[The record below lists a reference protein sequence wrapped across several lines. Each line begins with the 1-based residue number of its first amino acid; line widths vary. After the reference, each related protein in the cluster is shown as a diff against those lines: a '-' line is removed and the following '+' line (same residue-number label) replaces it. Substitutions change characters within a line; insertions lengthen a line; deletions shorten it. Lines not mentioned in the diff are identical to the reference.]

1 MADLTKP
8 GDPIS
13 ETPLVPQPHVWTG
26 SIQSRESSSEK
37 KNSTQRWNSVLN
49 ELCAFQNDK
58 LIVYDNWFIF
68 SIIWIPSCAAES
80 SHLFSQKK
88 VTFWISDATVILRSG
103 TYIGCFLDDAKDRAL
118 KGMVFYDFRKMTSTL
133 CQDTCMERY
142 VINTQYTQILTAFN
156 HGATKSRW
164 TSVAWGLLCAHL
176 KSRNNE
182 TVFREKNMQCASL
195 CQLAELMLGIGSGP
209 INEAQLWTW
218 TLLMLEEKHLS
229 AMMEYTLFQVLRL
242 ADNWPPENKCEADWP
257 PVITP
262 NVSELI

>member
-13 ETPLVPQPHVWTG
+13 ETPLVPQPHVRTG

-58 LIVYDNWFIF
+58 LVVYDNWFIF

-80 SHLFSQKK
+80 SHLFAQKK

-142 VINTQYTQILTAFN
+142 VINTQYTQILTAFVLITEPPKADGHLLPGGSSVLILN
-156 HGATKSRW
+156 QEIMKQCLGKR
-164 TSVAWGLLCAHL
+164 TSSVHP
-176 KSRNNE
+176 
-182 TVFREKNMQCASL
+182 CASWPSSCWEL
-195 CQLAELMLGIGSGP
+195 DQAQLMKRSSGP
-209 INEAQLWTW
+209 G
-218 TLLMLEEKHLS
+218 
-229 AMMEYTLFQVLRL
+229 LR
-242 ADNWPPENKCEADWP
+242 
-257 PVITP
+257 
-262 NVSELI
+262 